1 MPAEWHSPI
10 SAYLIAQRSAG
21 RPETTIYTRRQHL
34 DHAARGLG
42 GSPWA
47 VTASDL
53 VEWTAAQQWERAT
66 RHGRRTTFRGF
77 WAWGVE
83 TGRATV
89 DAAAGLPVVTPGPPS
104 PRPLPAAPLHEA
116 MERAD
121 ARVRLILRL
130 AAEVGMRRGEIACAH
145 VDDLEPDLVGWSLR
159 VHGKGGRDRLVP
171 VSDALADELRQHGG
185 GYLFPG
191 RDDGH
196 LSARYVGRLAA
207 DALPGA
213 WTLHAGRHRFATLAH
228 RESRDLL
235 IVQDLLGHASPVTTR
250 AYVPADTARAR
261 AVVNALPRAA

>member
-1 MPAEWHSPI
+1 MPAEWHSQI
-10 SAYLIAQRSAG
+10 SAYLVAQRSAG

-42 GSPWA
+42 GDPWA
-47 VTASDL
+47 VTADAL
-53 VEWTAAQQWERAT
+53 VQWTAEQEWARAT

-77 WAWGVE
+77 WSWGVE

-89 DAAAGLPVVTPGPPS
+89 DAAAGLPVVTLGPPS
-104 PRPLPAAPLHEA
+104 PRPLPAAPLREA
-116 MERAD
+116 VAQAD
-121 ARVRLILRL
+121 SRVLLILRL
-130 AAEVGMRRGEIACAH
+130 ATEVGMRRGEIARART
-145 VDDLEPDLVGWSLR
+145 DDLEPDLVGWSLR

-171 VSDALADELRQHGG
+171 VTDALAAEIRQHSGD
-185 GYLFPG
+185 YLFPG
-191 RDDGH
+191 REDGH

-261 AVVNALPRAA
+261 EVVNAIPRAA